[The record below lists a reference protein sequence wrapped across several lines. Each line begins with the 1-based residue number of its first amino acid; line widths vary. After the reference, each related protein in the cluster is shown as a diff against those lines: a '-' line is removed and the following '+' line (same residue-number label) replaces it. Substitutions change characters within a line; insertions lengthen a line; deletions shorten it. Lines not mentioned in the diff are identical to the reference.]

1 MTDKAIFRVNHPTGS
16 YEIVV
21 SEFFGTADKTKI
33 KKLLRIAAQHCTE
46 AQQADLIRDLTTE
59 HDRCVKALD
68 KLDVLIAEQQ
78 QVISGFFGLAQY
90 RGLDILNGTIR
101 AIARRRDKL
110 MWTRNLVT
118 KARWVG

>member
-46 AQQADLIRDLTTE
+46 EQQADLLRDLTTE

-78 QVISGFFGLAQY
+78 QVISDFFGLAQY

-101 AIARRRDKL
+101 TIARRREKVL
-110 MWTRNLVT
+110 WSRSLIAETR
-118 KARWVG
+118 WEG

>member
-1 MTDKAIFRVNHPTGS
+1 MIEKARFRVEYPTGS
-16 YEIVV
+16 YDIDVG
-21 SEFFGTADKTKI
+21 EFFGTADKTKI
-33 KKLLRIAAQHCTE
+33 KKLLRIASKYCTE
-46 AQQADLIRDLTTE
+46 VQQADLIRDLTSE

-68 KLDVLIAEQQ
+68 KLDALIAEQQ
-78 QVISGFFGLAQY
+78 RVISDFFGLAQY
-90 RGLDILNGTIR
+90 RGLDILSGAIR

>member
-46 AQQADLIRDLTTE
+46 E
-59 HDRCVKALD
+59 
-68 KLDVLIAEQQ
+68 Q
-78 QVISGFFGLAQY
+78 QVISDFFGLAQY

>member
-46 AQQADLIRDLTTE
+46 AQQAVLLRDLTTE

-78 QVISGFFGLAQY
+78 QWFLTSSVWHSIAVLTFSMARFGLLQ
-90 RGLDILNGTIR
+90 GEGIS
-101 AIARRRDKL
+101 
-110 MWTRNLVT
+110 
-118 KARWVG
+118 